1 MLRLRHWPLL
11 SGSLLVCLATLSCSS
26 SEHTVGRPAGGS
38 EPAAAS
44 GESAPGAPGTNGSRE
59 ANGAPVANGQN
70 GNGGG
75 AEAPGAPIKIPDV
88 IQSQGLP
95 VSDVMASLQNG
106 VPLPGESNAY
116 DGIIAQCGGHL
127 CVTIK
132 TRPGTAA
139 QGAGGVTQCESTG
152 HTDPAA
158 GSVVYPGSTIWILTG
173 TLPCTSSPTPGGD
186 QSSPTPD
193 SGQSS
198 PTPDSGQS
206 SPTPGSESSTG
217 TPSP

>member
-11 SGSLLVCLATLSCSS
+11 SGSLLICLATLSCSS
-26 SEHTVGRPAGGS
+26 SEHTVGRPADGS

-44 GESAPGAPGTNGSRE
+44 GGSAPGAPGTNGSRE

-70 GNGGG
+70 GTGGG

-88 IQSQGLP
+88 IQSQGASI
-95 VSDVMASLQNG
+95 SDVMGSLQNG

-116 DGIIAQCGGHL
+116 NGIIAQCGGHL

-139 QGAGGVTQCESTG
+139 QNASGLTQCESTG
-152 HTDPAA
+152 YTDPAA

-173 TLPCTSSPTPGGD
+173 TLPCTSSSGGDQSSPTPGGD
-186 QSSPTPD
+186 QSSPTPGGD
-193 SGQSS
+193 
-198 PTPDSGQS
+198 QS
-206 SPTPGSESSTG
+206 SPTPGSESSAG
-217 TPSP
+217 TSSP